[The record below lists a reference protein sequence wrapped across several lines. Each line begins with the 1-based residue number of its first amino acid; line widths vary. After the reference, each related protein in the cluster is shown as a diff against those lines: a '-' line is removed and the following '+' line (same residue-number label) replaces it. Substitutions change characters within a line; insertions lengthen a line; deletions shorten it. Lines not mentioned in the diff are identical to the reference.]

1 MISLTEKTIDPQG
14 RILLPRQWRAKH
26 GTSVIIFEIDDELRV
41 VPKKRKKL
49 SELKEI
55 EVDVK
60 SNFQDWHLV
69 KKELTRRH

>member
-1 MISLTEKTIDPQG
+1 M
-14 RILLPRQWRAKH
+14 KH
-26 GTSVIIFEIDDELRV
+26 GASVIILEIDDELRV
-41 VPKKRKKL
+41 VPKKREKL

-69 KKELTRRH
+69 KKEIGKTI